1 MSTRFKS
8 NSKYNYGQTPLPT
21 GYENTAGTPD
31 LHIPSCGVEDVDIAI
46 FNLFDKEIVAECG
59 GTDGAELKKVPVI
72 FAAGEKWA
80 LLKRGSALR
89 DRNNTLLIPLITIMR
104 TEISQ
109 NMSDDVVGRGIN
121 QQVGEFVIRRRLDKS
136 DRNYQPLINKIFL
149 PNQDNIA
156 STIEGEIP
164 APGGTTGQLRNSK
177 FVRDGAYL
185 YPNLKNNVYETIVVP
200 TPQFYTAKY
209 QVTVWTQ
216 YTQHANQIIEKIF
229 STFLPQGQSWRLDT
243 AKGYWFVAKLVDGS
257 LATETNFEDMSQQ
270 ERFIKHTFD
279 VSVPAYFFA
288 SRAPGVP
295 VPIKRYVSSPTIDFT
310 SGIDDPIDPVQ
321 EETKYELG
329 SDDPT
334 LPLDLQ
340 GNNIDSQRSTGWN
353 TKKVYVVSQD
363 INDPLANDVDPAAST
378 LPRGGETVR
387 VIGRNSSG
395 ETVYSGVSLGGLEI
409 VVIK

>member
-21 GYENTAGTPD
+21 GYENAAGTPG
-31 LHIPSCGVEDVDIAI
+31 LHIPSCGVEDVDVAI

-136 DRNYQPLINKIFL
+136 DRNYQALINKIFL

-164 APGGTTGQLRNSK
+164 ATGGTTGQLRNSK

-288 SRAPGVP
+288 SSAPGVP
-295 VPIKRYVSSPTIDFT
+295 VPIKRYISSPTIDFT

-363 INDPLANDVDPAAST
+363 INDPLTNDVDPAAST

>member
-31 LHIPSCGVEDVDIAI
+31 LHIPSCGVEDVDIGI

-80 LLKRGSALR
+80 LLKRGRALR

-104 TEISQ
+104 SEINQ
-109 NMSDDVVGRGIN
+109 NVSEDVTGRGIN
-121 QQVGEFVIRRRLDKS
+121 QQVGEFVIRRRLDKT
-136 DRNYQPLINKIFL
+136 DRSYQALINKIFL
-149 PNQDNIA
+149 PNQDNIS
-156 STIEGEIP
+156 STVT
-164 APGGTTGQLRNSK
+164 GGMPSSGSPNGSLRNDK

-185 YPNLKNNVYETIVVP
+185 SPNLKNNVYETIVVP

-209 QVTVWTQ
+209 QITIWTQ
-216 YTQHANQIIEKIF
+216 YTQHSNQIIEKIF
-229 STFLPQGQSWRLDT
+229 STFLPQGQSWRIDT
-243 AKGYWFVAKLVDGS
+243 SKGYWFVAKLVDGS
-257 LATETNFEDMSQQ
+257 FATETNFDDMSQE
-270 ERFIKHTFD
+270 ERFIKHTFE
-279 VSVPAYFFA
+279 VSIPAYFFA
-288 SRAPGVP
+288 SSAPGVP
-295 VPIKRYVSSPTIDFT
+295 VPIKRYVSSPSIDFT

-321 EETKYELG
+321 EADKYVLG

-340 GNNIDSQRSTGWN
+340 NNDSNDQRSTGWT
-353 TKKVYVVSQD
+353 TKKVYRISQD
-363 INDPLANDVDPAAST
+363 INDPITQTVDPAAGS
-378 LPRGGETVR
+378 LPRSETIKV
-387 VIGRNSSG
+387 VGRNSSG
-395 ETVYSGVSLGGLEI
+395 ETVYSGASLGGLQI

>member
-31 LHIPSCGVEDVDIAI
+31 LHIPSCGVEDVDIGI
-46 FNLFDKEIVAECG
+46 FNLFDKEIFAECG

-80 LLKRGSALR
+80 LLKRGRALR

-104 TEISQ
+104 SEINQ
-109 NMSDDVVGRGIN
+109 NVSEDVTGRGIN
-121 QQVGEFVIRRRLDKS
+121 QQVGEFVIRRRLDKT
-136 DRNYQPLINKIFL
+136 DRSYQALINKIFL
-149 PNQDNIA
+149 PNQDNIS
-156 STIEGEIP
+156 STVT
-164 APGGTTGQLRNSK
+164 GGMPSSGSPNGSLRNDK

-185 YPNLKNNVYETIVVP
+185 SPNLKNNVYETIVVP

-209 QVTVWTQ
+209 QITIWTQ
-216 YTQHANQIIEKIF
+216 YTQHSNQIIEKIF
-229 STFLPQGQSWRLDT
+229 STFLPQGQSWRIDT
-243 AKGYWFVAKLVDGS
+243 SKGYWFVAKLVDGS
-257 LATETNFEDMSQQ
+257 FATETNFDDMSQE
-270 ERFIKHTFD
+270 ERFIKHTFE
-279 VSVPAYFFA
+279 VSIPAYFFA
-288 SRAPGVP
+288 SSAPGVP
-295 VPIKRYVSSPTIDFT
+295 VPIKRYVSSPSIDFT

-321 EETKYELG
+321 EADKYVLG

-340 GNNIDSQRSTGWN
+340 NNDSNDQRSTGWT
-353 TKKVYVVSQD
+353 TKKVYRISQD
-363 INDPLANDVDPAAST
+363 INDPITQTVDPAAGS
-378 LPRGGETVR
+378 LPRSETIKV
-387 VIGRNSSG
+387 VGRNSSG
-395 ETVYSGVSLGGLEI
+395 ETVYSGASLGGLQI

>member
-21 GYENTAGTPD
+21 GYENAAGTPD
-31 LHIPSCGVEDVDIAI
+31 LHIPSCGVEDVDIGI

-136 DRNYQPLINKIFL
+136 DRNYQALINKIFL
-149 PNQDNIA
+149 PSQDNIA

-164 APGGTTGQLRNSK
+164 ATGGTTGQLRNSK

-216 YTQHANQIIEKIF
+216 YTQHANQFIEKIF

-279 VSVPAYFFA
+279 VSVPAYFFI
-288 SRAPGVP
+288 SSAPGVP
-295 VPIKRYVSSPTIDFT
+295 VPIKRYISSPTIYFT
-310 SGIDDPIDPVQ
+310 SCIDDPIDPVQ